1 MMAIYHYVAKDL
13 KSNKVRGKLE
23 VQEES
28 EVAQLLREQGLFLI
42 RYRKQ
47 QEKDQSKRLKLPEL
61 SAFSQEIGTM
71 LESGVSLIRAMSIMA
86 NAPDIKPS
94 TKEIYKN
101 LYVKLQQGKTL
112 STAMEEEG
120 NAFPPLMVAMY
131 RSGETS
137 GKLAD
142 TAKIMARQYE
152 KDFKLVN
159 TVKTA
164 STYPMILI
172 VISILVI
179 IIIFSYVLPQFFD
192 TFSSMDTALPAIT
205 MIMLMISESMQKWW
219 YLYILGVLIIVAII
233 SGLLRNDAVR
243 YQVDK
248 MKLKS
253 VKKVGNLLS
262 IIYTARFAR
271 SLCSLYTSGMN
282 MMNSLNIVKA
292 TVHNTYIEKQ
302 FDDVIKKVRNGT
314 TLSSALAGVDGF
326 SAKLSNSIYVGEE
339 SGKLEDMLLQLADD
353 YDYQAEQATNKMVAL
368 LEPILIVTLGLVI
381 GIILISVMLP
391 IYTMYQSAGSI

>member
-1 MMAIYHYVAKDL
+1 MAVYRYLAKDL
-13 KSNKVRGKLE
+13 QSNQVRGTLE
-23 VQEES
+23 VQEEQD
-28 EVAQLLREQGLFLI
+28 VAKLLRGQGLFLI
-42 RYRKQ
+42 RCQKQ

-86 NAPDIKPS
+86 NAPDIKPT
-94 TKEIYKN
+94 TKDIYKN

-120 NAFPPLMVAMY
+120 TAFPALMVAMY

-137 GKLAD
+137 GKLSD
-142 TAKIMARQYE
+142 TAKIMAHQYE

-172 VISILVI
+172 VVSLFVIL
-179 IIIFSYVLPQFFD
+179 IIFSYVLPQFFD
-192 TFSSMDTALPAIT
+192 TFSGMGTSLPMIT
-205 MIMLMISESMQKWW
+205 TVMLAISESMQKWW
-219 YLYILGVLIIVAII
+219 YFYVLGVLIIVAII
-233 SGLLRNDAVR
+233 SGLLRNDNIR
-243 YQVDK
+243 YHVDK
-248 MKLKS
+248 YKLKGI
-253 VKKVGNLLS
+253 KKVGNLLS

-282 MMNSLNIVKA
+282 MMNALQIVK
-292 TVHNTYIEKQ
+292 TTIHNSYIEKQ

-314 TLSSALAGVDGF
+314 TLSSALAGVDGLT
-326 SAKLSNSIYVGEE
+326 AKLSNSIYVGEE

-368 LEPILIVTLGLVI
+368 LEPILIVTLGLFI
-381 GIILISVMLP
+381 GLILISVMLP
-391 IYTMYQSAGSI
+391 IYTMYQSAGSM

>member
-1 MMAIYHYVAKDL
+1 MAVYRYLAKDL
-13 KSNKVRGKLE
+13 QSNQVRGTLE
-23 VQEES
+23 VQEEQD
-28 EVAQLLREQGLFLI
+28 VAKLLRDQGLFLI
-42 RYRKQ
+42 RCQKQ

-86 NAPDIKPS
+86 NAPDIKPT
-94 TKEIYKN
+94 TKDIYKN

-120 NAFPPLMVAMY
+120 TAFPALMVAMY

-137 GKLAD
+137 GKLSD
-142 TAKIMARQYE
+142 TAKIMAHQYE

-172 VISILVI
+172 VVSLFVIL
-179 IIIFSYVLPQFFD
+179 IIFSYVLPQFFD
-192 TFSSMDTALPAIT
+192 TFSGMGTSLPMIT
-205 MIMLMISESMQKWW
+205 TVMLAISESMQKWW
-219 YLYILGVLIIVAII
+219 YFYVLGVLIIVAII
-233 SGLLRNDAVR
+233 SGLLRNDNIR
-243 YQVDK
+243 YHVDK
-248 MKLKS
+248 YKLKGI
-253 VKKVGNLLS
+253 KKVGNLLS

-282 MMNSLNIVKA
+282 MMNALQIVK
-292 TVHNTYIEKQ
+292 TTIHNSYIEKQ

-314 TLSSALAGVDGF
+314 TLSSALAGVDGLT
-326 SAKLSNSIYVGEE
+326 AKLSNSIYVGEE

-368 LEPILIVTLGLVI
+368 LEPILIVTLGLFI
-381 GIILISVMLP
+381 GLILISVMLP
-391 IYTMYQSAGSI
+391 IYTMYQSAGSM